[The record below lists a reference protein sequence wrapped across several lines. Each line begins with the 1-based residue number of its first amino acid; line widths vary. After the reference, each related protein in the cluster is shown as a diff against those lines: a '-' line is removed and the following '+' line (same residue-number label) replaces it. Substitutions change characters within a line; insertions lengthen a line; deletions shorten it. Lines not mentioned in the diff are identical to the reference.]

1 MAPPLD
7 YEFVISLFGKAR
19 GSISK
24 VHPMPTDDAGTTE
37 PTQPPDPEDT
47 IMNAKTLIATALF
60 VSFAGTGAAF
70 AQEGTQ
76 DFPAP
81 VLKSSTTRAEVIA
94 DLKAAPRGE
103 VASYGEASVAPKA
116 ASQLS
121 RAQVVAETREAVRL
135 GLTETSDGNVRV
147 ATPAQLEQIRAAGL
161 RALDNGMTT
170 AAK

>member
-1 MAPPLD
+1 
-7 YEFVISLFGKAR
+7 
-19 GSISK
+19 
-24 VHPMPTDDAGTTE
+24 
-37 PTQPPDPEDT
+37 
-47 IMNAKTLIATALF
+47 MNAKTLIATALL

-94 DLKAAPRGE
+94 DLKAVQRSEA
-103 VASYGEASVAPKA
+103 ASYGEASVAPQA

-121 RAQVVAETREAVRL
+121 RAQVAAETREAMRL
-135 GLTETSDGNVRV
+135 GLIDTSEGGVRV

-170 AAK
+170 ASK

>member
-1 MAPPLD
+1 
-7 YEFVISLFGKAR
+7 
-19 GSISK
+19 
-24 VHPMPTDDAGTTE
+24 
-37 PTQPPDPEDT
+37 
-47 IMNAKTLIATALF
+47 MNAKTLIATALF

-94 DLKAAPRGE
+94 DLKAAQGSAA
-103 VASYGEASVAPKA
+103 ASYGEASVAPKA

-121 RAQVVAETREAVRL
+121 RAQVAAETREAMRL
-135 GLTETSDGNVRV
+135 GLIDTSEGGVRV

-161 RALDNGMTT
+161 RALDKGTTT